1 MTSSMTGFGLAKHIN
16 KETEIYCEIKSV
28 NHRFLDITIKPHD
41 ISNELD
47 LFIRDTV
54 SKKVKRGTLDIRLK
68 LKFPSSNLYIVN
80 KESIK
85 NLRQSI
91 DQIESIQIKSLS
103 FSDIKDVPGIIK
115 TEQKIQVNQNL
126 IKKVFKEALKSFIL
140 NRAFEGAKINK
151 LFLSKIDKINK
162 SISRLSNSNKKLL
175 KIRSQSL
182 IKKVHNL
189 CETVDQDRLAQ
200 EIALLALKHDVA
212 EEIER
217 INFHTGSLKKEL
229 MSKSCSGKKI
239 DFILQELFR
248 ETSTLSVKLDAPRY
262 KQIALD
268 MKLLV
273 EEMREQAQNIE

>member
-16 KETEIYCEIKSV
+16 NETEIYCEIKSV

-54 SKKVKRGTLDIRLK
+54 SKKVKRGTLDIKLK
-68 LKFPSSNLYIVN
+68 LKFPSSNLYIIN

-85 NLRQSI
+85 NLRQTI

-103 FSDIKDVPGIIK
+103 FSDIKDIPGIIK

-126 IKKVFKEALKSFIL
+126 IKKVFKEALKNFII
-140 NRAFEGAKINK
+140 NRASEGAKINK
-151 LFLSKIDKINK
+151 SFLSKIDKINK

-175 KIRSQSL
+175 KIRSESL

-229 MSKSCSGKKI
+229 MSKNCSGKKI

-262 KQIALD
+262 KQIALN